1 MGQVVFSRC
10 FAVNKNGGCL
20 LLRAR
25 ILCQVWH
32 FYFHLSLRWNGASE
46 FPTVTRHDLAH
57 TYQAEVRRSPQNR
70 CHFSRGEEV
79 SKKFRGFSN
88 FSLCRTKNSL
98 SCFAGKGRRG
108 SRILGRQS
116 TSVGI
121 LEYCPESTRVLPR
134 EYCST
139 FAEVLRRG
147 REPCFFVWIVRSL
160 LLYGKIFLV
169 HPDLK

>member
-32 FYFHLSLRWNGASE
+32 FYFHLSHHWNGTSE

-98 SCFAGKGRRG
+98 SCFAGKGQRG

-116 TSVGI
+116 TPVGI
-121 LEYCPESTRVLPR
+121 LEYSYGSTRVLPR
-134 EYCST
+134 EYSST
-139 FAEVLRRG
+139 AARVLQYFR
-147 REPCFFVWIVRSL
+147 
-160 LLYGKIFLV
+160 
-169 HPDLK
+169 

>member
-32 FYFHLSLRWNGASE
+32 FYFHLSHHWNGTSE

-121 LEYCPESTRVLPR
+121 LEYSSRNTPVLLWQYSSTAPRVLEYCPESTRVLSPK
-134 EYCST
+134 Y
-139 FAEVLRRG
+139 
-147 REPCFFVWIVRSL
+147 
-160 LLYGKIFLV
+160 
-169 HPDLK
+169 

>member
-70 CHFSRGEEV
+70 CHFSRGEEA

-88 FSLCRTKNSL
+88 FSLCRTKNFL
-98 SCFAGKGRRG
+98 SCFVGKGRKG

-121 LEYCPESTRVLPR
+121 LEYSSRNTRVLLWQYSSTAPR
-134 EYCST
+134 VLEYCREST
-139 FAEVLRRG
+139 AVL
-147 REPCFFVWIVRSL
+147 SL
-160 LLYGKIFLV
+160 KY
-169 HPDLK
+169 